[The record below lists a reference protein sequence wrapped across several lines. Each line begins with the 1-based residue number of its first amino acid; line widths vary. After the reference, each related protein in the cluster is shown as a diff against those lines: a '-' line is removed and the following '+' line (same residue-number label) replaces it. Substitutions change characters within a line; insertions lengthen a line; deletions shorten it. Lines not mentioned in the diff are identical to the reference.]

1 MRRRIVPLLV
11 SALVVASMLSAT
23 VTAQAT
29 PGKSKRCSSCHTATT
44 AMTIAIKKTA
54 TNTYRVTVSGA
65 KGIGVFAGSTKVKG
79 VRGRTVTFK
88 TVKGRKY
95 TVYGVNG
102 YRKGYKAKSFI
113 AR

>member
-1 MRRRIVPLLV
+1 MRRKIVPLLV
-11 SALVVASMLSAT
+11 GAVIIASLLSVTA
-23 VTAQAT
+23 TAQAT

-44 AMTIAIKKTA
+44 AMTISIKKTA
-54 TNTYRVTVSGA
+54 SNTYRVSVAGA
-65 KGIGVFAGSTKVKG
+65 KGVGIFAGSTKVKG
-79 VRGRTVTFK
+79 VRGRTVTFR

-102 YRKGYKAKSFI
+102 YRKGYKAKSFT

>member
-1 MRRRIVPLLV
+1 MRRTFVPLLV
-11 SALVVASMLSAT
+11 GALVIASMLSAT

-44 AMTIAIKKTA
+44 AMTISIKKTA
-54 TNTYRVTVSGA
+54 TNTYRVSVAGA
-65 KGIGVFAGSTKVKG
+65 KGVGIFSGTTKVKG
-79 VRGRTVTFK
+79 VRGRTVTFR